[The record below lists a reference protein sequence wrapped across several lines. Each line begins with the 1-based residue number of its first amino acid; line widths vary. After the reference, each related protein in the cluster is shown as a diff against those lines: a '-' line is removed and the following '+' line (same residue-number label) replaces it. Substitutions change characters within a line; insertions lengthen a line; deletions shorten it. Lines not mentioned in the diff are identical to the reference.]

1 MQVERCCVRRTG
13 CDRECFNFAES
24 EAVELLRRAMFARL
38 SGCGFLTACFL
49 PVSPSFAPQ
58 LPRSLMTNGDLTR
71 IINSDEIQSALRK
84 PKTAGAKHAPLK
96 KNPLRNLGALV
107 KLNPYAKVRNTA
119 QRQSTA

>member
-1 MQVERCCVRRTG
+1 MCPNPRMRVADG
-13 CDRECFNFAES
+13 
-24 EAVELLRRAMFARL
+24 LLPAASSL
-38 SGCGFLTACFL
+38 GV
-49 PVSPSFAPQ
+49 PPQ

-119 QRQSTA
+119 QRQ